1 MLPVINSKYGLID
14 EDLLAIV
21 NDMANNSS
29 KVKAF
34 IFKNVIMNAEIDKK
48 DMQKYLGSINSLLM
62 AFEKYGDEVA
72 KYMRNTTPNNV
83 GHGISYDGIKDYLY
97 GKYDYVSPIPFVDG
111 LIRLI
116 KDGKIKEN
124 KDVID
129 FFEHTADKAF
139 NHRAVNTAG
148 LVDEVISNEKDYDT
162 IHNDYE
168 VKKFNAVKDQKIFNS
183 RDRIELYKAVDKV
196 IEFLVDDLNNN
207 RYERT
212 RDMKLLVSYVNNVIE
227 YVTYSVTAYI
237 TRIFIIG
244 KYASSFIAYSAV
256 KTIPVPVNES
266 VDPSNVDRITI
277 MNELDELDV
286 RDMIKLVDYIED
298 ICDFIKVIGGTLPKD
313 LDLKRM
319 KAGEF
324 YYIPDL
330 DANNRLLEALLGN
343 SFYEFL
349 TNQVYNMF
357 IDYGNDS
364 LYSLINLNNNIS
376 EFLSPSNQA
385 LSTETTAKQG
395 MMRIIRDVNAKNDTK
410 ESYVELAHDL
420 FEFTLFTLSKIM
432 SIYVRVRDYRM
443 REANDPIHNNSALT
457 VSAELM
463 KQFSSIYKEI
473 AIATLSKFR
482 DIEMN
487 INDLNNKEE
496 SIANDSLKIKVP
508 GEKND
513 VSSNN
518 NMMTAVPDTER
529 IPAELLNLYAKP
541 AFEYYQLYDEY
552 ASSLLP
558 ADEYY
563 VEASI
568 IINKIKAW
576 LEAILAAI
584 KRRWNDVKFQ
594 NAVKWVQKN
603 KGVLQSSVYSGEME
617 VLPYTSIKIDY
628 IDQVIEKLNGINA
641 DLFKDNEQFN
651 TFINSLYVTPEL
663 QFIFN
668 GNLKDDVKLTKF
680 QNYILFGIDPKMNQ
694 DVKPK
699 KIVDN
704 QIRETMMKVWVP
716 SVISSPE
723 LTKELVNDG
732 QKINKAI
739 ANINSAASNVTN
751 ASNDLPPDMG
761 SQPETNNTPNK
772 PEEKV
777 DVNAMTAKLQSTL
790 NDLWK
795 NLEPSVYKLINDQ
808 YGYIQ
813 HAFSLRQK

>member
-1 MLPVINSKYGLID
+1 MNEID
-14 EDLLAIV
+14 E
-21 NDMANNSS
+21 
-29 KVKAF
+29 F
-34 IFKNVIMNAEIDKK
+34 
-48 DMQKYLGSINSLLM
+48 
-62 AFEKYGDEVA
+62 
-72 KYMRNTTPNNV
+72 
-83 GHGISYDGIKDYLY
+83 
-97 GKYDYVSPIPFVDG
+97 
-111 LIRLI
+111 
-116 KDGKIKEN
+116 
-124 KDVID
+124 
-129 FFEHTADKAF
+129 
-139 NHRAVNTAG
+139 
-148 LVDEVISNEKDYDT
+148 
-162 IHNDYE
+162 
-168 VKKFNAVKDQKIFNS
+168 
-183 RDRIELYKAVDKV
+183 
-196 IEFLVDDLNNN
+196 
-207 RYERT
+207 
-212 RDMKLLVSYVNNVIE
+212 
-227 YVTYSVTAYI
+227 
-237 TRIFIIG
+237 
-244 KYASSFIAYSAV
+244 
-256 KTIPVPVNES
+256 
-266 VDPSNVDRITI
+266 
-277 MNELDELDV
+277 DV
-286 RDMIKLVDYIED
+286 RDMTKIADYIED
-298 ICDFIKVIGGTLPKD
+298 ICNFVKVIGGTLPKD
-313 LDLKRM
+313 LDLRRIKV
-319 KAGEF
+319 GD
-324 YYIPDL
+324 YYFIPEMDT
-330 DANNRLLEALLGN
+330 NNRVLEALLGN

-349 TNQVYNMF
+349 TNQLYNMF
-357 IDYGNDS
+357 KDYGTDS
-364 LYSLINLNNNIS
+364 LYSLINLNDNIN

-385 LSTETTAKQG
+385 LSTKTTAKQG
-395 MMRIIRDVNAKNDTK
+395 MMSIIRDVSAKNDTK
-410 ESYVELAHDL
+410 ESYIELADDL
-420 FEFTLFTLSKIM
+420 FGFTLFTLSKIVLLY
-432 SIYVRVRDYRM
+432 SNIRDYRM

-457 VSAELM
+457 VTAELM
-463 KQFSSIYKEI
+463 KQLNSIYKEI

-482 DIEMN
+482 DIEMK

-496 SIANDSLKIKVP
+496 SIANDALKIKVP

-513 VSSNN
+513 ASSND

-529 IPAELLNLYAKP
+529 VPAELLSLYAKP

-558 ADEYY
+558 GDEYY
-563 VEASI
+563 VEASV

-617 VLPYTSIKIDY
+617 VLPYASINIDY

-641 DLFKDNEQFN
+641 NLFKDNEQFN
-651 TFINSLYVTPEL
+651 AFINSLYVTPEL

-668 GNLKDDVKLTKF
+668 SDLKNDVKLTKF
-680 QNYILFGIDPKMNQ
+680 QNYILFGIDPKTNQ
-694 DVKPK
+694 DVKAK

-716 SVISSPE
+716 SVLSSPE

-732 QKINKAI
+732 QEINKAI

-751 ASNDLPPDMG
+751 TSNDVPPDMG
-761 SQPETNNTPNK
+761 SQPEATNK

>member
-1 MLPVINSKYGLID
+1 MLPVINSKYGLYD

-21 NDMANNSS
+21 NDVANNSS

-34 IFKNVIMNAEIDKK
+34 IFKSVIMNAEIDKK
-48 DMQKYLGSINSLLM
+48 DIQKYLGSINSLLL
-62 AFEKYGDEVA
+62 AFEKYGDEIT
-72 KYMRNTTPNNV
+72 KYMRNTTPIIS

-97 GKYDYVSPIPFVDG
+97 GKYDYASSIPFVDG

-116 KDGKIKEN
+116 KDGKVTEN

-129 FFEHTADKAF
+129 FFEHTANKAF
-139 NHRAVNTAG
+139 SHRAVNTAG
-148 LVDEVISNEKDYDT
+148 LVDEVISNIKDYDT

-168 VKKFNAVKDQKIFNS
+168 AKKFNAVKDQKIFNS
-183 RDRIELYKAVDKV
+183 KDRIELYKAADEV
-196 IEFLVDDLNNN
+196 IEFLVNDLNNN

-227 YVTYSVTAYI
+227 YITYSVTAYI

-244 KYASSFIAYSAV
+244 RYASSFIMNAN
-256 KTIPVPVNES
+256 VPTTEPIHES
-266 VDPSNVDRITI
+266 VDPSIIDRITI
-277 MNELDELDV
+277 MNEIDEFDV
-286 RDMIKLVDYIED
+286 RDMTKIADYIED
-298 ICDFIKVIGGTLPKD
+298 ICNFVKVIGGTLPKD
-313 LDLKRM
+313 LDLRRIKVSDY
-319 KAGEF
+319 
-324 YYIPDL
+324 YYIPEMDT
-330 DANNRLLEALLGN
+330 NNRVLQALLGN

-349 TNQVYNMF
+349 TNQLYTIF
-357 IDYGNDS
+357 KDYGTDS
-364 LYSLINLNNNIS
+364 LYSLINLNDNIN

-385 LSTETTAKQG
+385 LSTKTTAKQG
-395 MMRIIRDVNAKNDTK
+395 MMSIIRDVSAKNDTK
-410 ESYVELAHDL
+410 ESYIELADDL
-420 FEFTLFTLSKIM
+420 FNFTLFTLSKIM
-432 SIYVRVRDYRM
+432 LLYSNIRDYRM
-443 REANDPIHNNSALT
+443 REANDPVHNNSALT

-463 KQFSSIYKEI
+463 KQLNSIYKEI

-482 DIEMN
+482 DIEMK

-496 SIANDSLKIKVP
+496 SIANDALSIKVP

-513 VSSNN
+513 ASSND

-529 IPAELLNLYAKP
+529 VPAELLSLYAKP

-558 ADEYY
+558 GDEYY
-563 VEASI
+563 VEASV

-603 KGVLQSSVYSGEME
+603 KGVLQSSVYRGEME
-617 VLPYTSIKIDY
+617 ILPYASINIDY

-651 TFINSLYVTPEL
+651 AFINSLYVTPEL

-668 GNLKDDVKLTKF
+668 SDLKNDVKITKF
-680 QNYILFGIDPKMNQ
+680 QNYILFGIDPKTNQ
-694 DVKPK
+694 DVKAK
-699 KIVDN
+699 KITDN

-716 SVISSPE
+716 SVLSSPE

-732 QKINKAI
+732 QEINKAI

-751 ASNDLPPDMG
+751 TNNDVPPDMG
-761 SQPETNNTPNK
+761 SQPETNNKT
-772 PEEKV
+772 EEKV
-777 DVNAMTAKLQSTL
+777 DVNAMTSKLQSTL